1 MKQKRHPLALSLA
14 LLCSLLGATAYAQD
28 VPRVEIGVQATWLKV
43 GSFRLEI
50 PGFDETQ
57 RGFGG
62 RVTVNVTEHFSIE
75 GEVNA
80 FPKDFRLSINKFSNV
95 LNEKLTQDGV
105 VQVLGGIK
113 YGVRS
118 NRFGLFAKARPGF
131 TRVLLV
137 TERKDLPGAP
147 TPIND
152 IFRFNGGYC
161 IDIGGVFE
169 IYPSKHTQF
178 RFDIGD
184 TRIRYKERKLAS
196 VGGPELPNFN
206 PNYTRNNLQFSMGFG
221 LRF

>member
-1 MKQKRHPLALSLA
+1 MKLKRHPLALGLP
-14 LLCSLLGATAYAQD
+14 LLCLLLSATAYAQD
-28 VPRVEIGVQATWLKV
+28 VPRVEIGLQVTSLKV

-62 RVTVNVTEHFSIE
+62 RLTVNVTEHFSIE
-75 GEVNA
+75 GEVNV
-80 FPKDFRLSINKFSNV
+80 FPKDFRLSINKLSNV

-105 VQVLGGIK
+105 LQAVGGIK

-118 NRFGLFAKARPGF
+118 NRFGLFAKARPGI
-131 TRVLLV
+131 TRVQVL

-152 IFRFNGGYC
+152 FFRFRGAYC
-161 IDIGGVFE
+161 LDIGGVFE
-169 IYPSKHTQF
+169 IYPSKHTQV

-184 TRIRYKERKLAS
+184 TRIRYKERKLATPS
-196 VGGPELPNFN
+196 GAELPNFN

-221 LRF
+221 FRF